1 MSELDSSLHDPDQSE
16 MERCPACGKELLLEP
31 DVVLGEVVWCDHCG
45 VELEIVSLQPIRVD
59 LFEEE
64 EK

>member
-1 MSELDSSLHDPDQSE
+1 MNESAPP
-16 MERCPACGKELLLEP
+16 RCPACGEP
-31 DVVLGEVVWCDHCG
+31 LNLDPEVVLGEVVWCDHCG
-45 VELEIVSLQPIRVD
+45 VELEVISTEPVQLE

>member
-1 MSELDSSLHDPDQSE
+1 MTPDE
-16 MERCPACGKELLLEP
+16 AKMPVGTRCPACGSIVELDSE
-31 DVVLGEVVWCDHCG
+31 VVLGEVVWCDHCG
-45 VELEIVSLQPIRVD
+45 AELEVISLEPPTLD